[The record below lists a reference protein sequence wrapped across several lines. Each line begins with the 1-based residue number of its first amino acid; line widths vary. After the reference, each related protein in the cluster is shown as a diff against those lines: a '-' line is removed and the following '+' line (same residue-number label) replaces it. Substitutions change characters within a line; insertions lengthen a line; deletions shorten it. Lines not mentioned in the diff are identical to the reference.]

1 MLGDFPGARQIVS
14 NLNGEDSVWPLWNLT
29 EQLVEAGMENDAVAL
44 AHAQEFPRA
53 RAYALLGTATAMLE
67 RIEAAGRRK

>member
-53 RAYALLGTATAMLE
+53 RA
-67 RIEAAGRRK
+67 